1 MSYVTSDDVGN
12 VSKMNLVVLAEN
24 LCSSVKPT

>member
-1 MSYVTSDDVGN
+1 MSYVPSDDVGN
-12 VSKMNLVVLAEN
+12 VSNMNLAVFAEN

>member
-1 MSYVTSDDVGN
+1 MPYVPSDDAVN
-12 VSKMNLVVLAEN
+12 VSKMNLAVLAEN